1 MAEFTRVREC
11 IEETVGRGESA
22 DGRIS
27 AEYRAKG
34 GLTALDLDPRA
45 LRMPSPELSEQIR
58 IAVNAAS
65 ADFQAKVREAAG
77 ELYPSPEDGG
87 EAMDP
92 AAALRQLDK
101 ISDGFASQMKELA
114 RELGIQQRR
123 AQEAMAGLGDS
134 RVPGARVPG
143 QPASRPD
150 ASGRGAS
157 GLGASGAYSPGDPFG
172 R

>member
-1 MAEFTRVREC
+1 MAEFARMREC
-11 IEETVGRGESA
+11 VEQTVGRGEAA

-87 EAMDP
+87 EGMDP

-123 AQEAMAGLGDS
+123 AQEAMADLGASRASGL
-134 RVPGARVPG
+134 RAPG
-143 QPASRPD
+143 QDASRPN
-150 ASGRGAS
+150 ASGPNAPGS
-157 GLGASGAYSPGDPFG
+157 YPPGDPFA